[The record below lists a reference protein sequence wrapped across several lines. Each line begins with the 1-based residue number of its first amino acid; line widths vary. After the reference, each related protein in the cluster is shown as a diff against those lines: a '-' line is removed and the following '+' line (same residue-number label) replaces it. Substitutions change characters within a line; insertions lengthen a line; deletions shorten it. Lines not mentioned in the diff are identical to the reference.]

1 MAQGT
6 AQFKKSGTM
15 PRSFFLFIIIA
26 TLSCPALA
34 RPLVTD
40 TPLCGTLVNKSNY
53 KVYGSV
59 STEYFPGPNGQQ
71 RHWQNF
77 TLKPEERMQIC
88 SQGPFYKDYT
98 LELVLRTLIPVF
110 NCYTRLGG
118 EIIIDSRQRED
129 GSTETFATCL

>member
-1 MAQGT
+1 MGYHERMKIMIAIFSLFLALTYPAQ
-6 AQFKKSGTM
+6 AQEQE
-15 PRSFFLFIIIA
+15 FL
-26 TLSCPALA
+26 T
-34 RPLVTD
+34 TEQ
-40 TPLCGTLVNKSNY
+40 PLCGTLVNKSNY